1 MTHLQGRLLRSI
13 LLFALPLVSLAT
25 ATAQPI
31 DREALETVEDL
42 SESLANELLALSIE
56 LRDRNVAALRP
67 HLSARVAGKPLPVQP
82 GPLQPVRAWIHR
94 HTWTAAR
101 GGAKLQPAQR
111 IVDDFTALLD
121 HFSEIEDL
129 RLKVLQAD
137 LRSVPNVGG
146 SAHLKFFIVG
156 RDLDGKR
163 EWLRGRLRVQVS
175 RAGDGPWKLD
185 SLEAESMESMVS
197 DVDLFSDVTR
207 ASDLAALFP
216 LIGTGGNEGF
226 IAHGAAVADVNGDG
240 LLDLAVTGVESN
252 RLYLYGRDGRFHDR
266 SEESLV
272 GYVPPGTGVV
282 FLDYDQDG
290 DADLFLARVGEQ
302 VLLENR
308 WIPEGRVKFWDVS
321 ERAGV
326 NVTAVGF
333 SAVAGDVNGD
343 GLPDIYVASY
353 NRYGYVMPNSWHRAT
368 NGTPNLLF
376 LNQGDGTFRES
387 ARNWGV
393 RDDRWSYAASFVDLN
408 RDGKIDLY
416 VANDFGENSLYLN
429 QGDHFIDAAEQAG
442 LKDPGFGMGVS
453 FGDMDNDGDLDL
465 HVTNMSSMAGVR
477 VLKRLYS
484 GRREDRA
491 FLDKLAGGNSVY
503 RNQGD
508 GTFQEVSAELGG
520 FHGGWAFGGGFVD
533 FDNDGWQDLHT
544 PNGFLSGKSMRDT

>member
-1 MTHLQGRLLRSI
+1 MTQLQRRLLCGI
-13 LLFALPLVSLAT
+13 LLLSLPMVLGAVVTS
-25 ATAQPI
+25 QPM
-31 DREALETVEDL
+31 DREALETAEDL
-42 SESLANELLALSIE
+42 SESLANELLELSVE
-56 LRDRNVAALRP
+56 LRDRNVEALRP
-67 HLSARVAGKPLPVQP
+67 HLAARVAGKPLPNRP
-82 GPLQPVRAWIHR
+82 GALQSVRGWIHT
-94 HTWTAAR
+94 HSWTATR
-101 GGAKLQPAQR
+101 ESTEAQSAQD
-111 IVDDFTALLD
+111 VVEDFAILLG
-121 HFSEIEDL
+121 HFSELEDV
-129 RLKVLQAD
+129 RLKVLHAD
-137 LRSVPNVGG
+137 LHTLPVMGG
-146 SAHLKFFIVG
+146 SAYLKFFIVG
-156 RDLDGKR
+156 RDADGRR

-175 RAGDGPWKLD
+175 RVGEGPWKLD
-185 SLEAESMESMVS
+185 SLEAESMESMLS

-207 ASDLAALFP
+207 ASGLAALFP
-216 LIGTGGNEGF
+216 SIGTGGNEGF
-226 IAHGAAVADVNGDG
+226 VAHGAAVADVNGDG
-240 LLDLAVTGVESN
+240 LLDLAVTGVEHN
-252 RLYLYGRDGRFHDR
+252 RLYLYGRDGRFHDW
-266 SEESLV
+266 SESSLV
-272 GYVPPGTGVV
+272 GYVPPGTGAV

-387 ARNWGV
+387 ARSWGV
-393 RDDRWSYAASFVDLN
+393 NDGRWSYAASFVDLN
-408 RDGKIDLY
+408 HDGKLDLY
-416 VANDFGENSLYLN
+416 VANDFGENALYLN
-429 QGDHFIDAAEQAG
+429 QGDRFLDSAGPAG
-442 LKDPGFGMGVS
+442 LKDAGFGMGVS

-477 VLKRLYS
+477 VLQRLYS
-484 GRREDRA
+484 GEREDRA

-508 GTFQEVSAELGG
+508 GTFEDVSAELGG
-520 FHGGWAFGGGFVD
+520 FRGGWAFGGGFLD
-533 FDNDGWQDLHT
+533 FDNDGWLDLHT
-544 PNGFLSGKSMRDT
+544 PNGFLSGKSMKDT